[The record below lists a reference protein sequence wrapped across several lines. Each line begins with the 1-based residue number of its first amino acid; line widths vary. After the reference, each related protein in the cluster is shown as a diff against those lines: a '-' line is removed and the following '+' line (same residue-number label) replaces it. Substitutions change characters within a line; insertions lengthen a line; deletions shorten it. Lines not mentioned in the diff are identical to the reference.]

1 MITYSYENCQIS
13 HFALKRVEGDCHC
26 NKERTVLVGVMCKLC
41 PYYERDREEF
51 IVCSHPDN
59 HDDEGASDA
68 RYRFVRQIE
77 NNALCA
83 LDY

>member
-1 MITYSYENCQIS
+1 MITYSYENCHIS
-13 HFALKRVEGDCHC
+13 HFALKLPERDCKC
-26 NKERTVLVGVMCKLC
+26 NKERTVLIGVMCKLC
-41 PYYERDREEF
+41 PYYEGVTEEF
-51 IVCSHPDN
+51 VICSNPEH

-68 RYRFVRQIE
+68 RWRMVQRIE